1 MRTEATYHAVM
12 NSPLMTQELQQI
24 YWVMWAPQLRGQ
36 PVESLTKAEM
46 LQALELAGLR
56 NNPASPWEKAIPIM
70 SKMGLLKRG
79 NKRHCTVK
87 QKEDVTWQ
95 LTDANVPIKPKA
107 NKPSA
112 KKFLKGVAQ
121 LESLIAHH
129 DGIGDGY
136 ITQELRELHAW
147 IRDKV
152 PDPKQ

>member
-12 NSPLMTQELQQI
+12 SSPLMKQELQQI
-24 YWVMWAPQLRGQ
+24 YWIMWAPQLRGQ
-36 PVESLTKAEM
+36 PVESLTKAEI
-46 LQALELAGLR
+46 LQSLELAGLR
-56 NNPASPWEKAIPIM
+56 NNPAAPWEKAIPEL
-70 SKMGLLKRG
+70 SKMGLIKRG

-87 QKEDVTWQ
+87 QKEDVTWL
-95 LTDANVPIKPKA
+95 LTDAQAPIKPKA

-129 DGIGDGY
+129 DGLGDGY
-136 ITQELRELHAW
+136 ITPELRELYAW
-147 IRDKV
+147 VRDKV